1 MCVRGIDFPL
11 TTIFQLDFRTVPTMW
26 YFLFFILFYS
36 VTTINS
42 INEASQAKTV
52 NNVGWKYSKIWLS
65 KVSRILGQIEVNSCS
80 VRSGKTKSLNTP
92 MG

>member
-11 TTIFQLDFRTVPTMW
+11 ATIFQLDFRTVPTMW

-42 INEASQAKTV
+42 INEASQAKTL
-52 NNVGWKYSKIWLS
+52 NNVSCKYSTIWLS
-65 KVSRILGQIEVNSCS
+65 RVSRILGQIEANRCS
-80 VRSGKTKSLNTP
+80 VRSGKTKSLNTS